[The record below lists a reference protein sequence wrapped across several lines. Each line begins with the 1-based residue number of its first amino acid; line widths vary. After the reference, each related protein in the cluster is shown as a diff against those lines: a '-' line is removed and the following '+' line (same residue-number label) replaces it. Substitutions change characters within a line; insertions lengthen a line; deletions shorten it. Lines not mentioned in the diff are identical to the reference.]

1 MGLPKRKNNINV
13 YPGQTLFNRRKELLE
28 EITDQDS
35 RLPEPILHS
44 DLDKGFLEFARENF
58 RFKLGSNELNMVDKI
73 LTIQRWG
80 EISASNDFLD
90 LDEKLEL
97 PFIAVVKRPDT
108 QFGTNP
114 SLQYTIP
121 NRYPIYYRT
130 VMNFDGN
137 RVGADIY
144 KIPQPIPVDLFFD
157 VYIITNRLREVNEFN
172 RLIMRNFSSRQNY
185 TVIKGHYVP
194 IVLDNHTDESPISST
209 DQRRF
214 YKQVYTFNMQG
225 FLIDDE
231 EFEVTP
237 AINRHLLVTELMG
250 TPLKTK
256 ITDRE
261 KVVVRNLDMITERF
275 ISDGKKTTYTTKDK
289 LNILFYVSLNGQVLL
304 QDVDFYH
311 NFNTSNVI
319 LNFTPSEGDEIT
331 VKYSNNINLTDV
343 DGNLRALVY
352 EEIRLVPNQDKI
364 YLNYATDSVIL
375 LDVNGQL
382 QNQGTYFDHI
392 PNTNEID
399 ILQPIN
405 GELSIQVKYIP
416 LTNTTPGSL
425 TNMNLNIVNFTT
437 TTNNNEFTLTGDY
450 VVVAN
455 VSINN
460 QTVSNFTFNNNTII
474 LDSAPLI
481 GSDVRIIYYVDN
493 DIQNNITPYDFY
505 TETFIYDQ
513 NITEYN
519 LSKPIR
525 DFIYVSVNGLIVN
538 NDEVIS
544 FNSTNNSVSFN
555 FAIVDGD
562 EISIKYLI
570 DN

>member
-13 YPGQTLFNRRKELLE
+13 YPGETLLKRREELLKQ
-28 EITDQDS
+28 ITDQDS
-35 RLPEPILHS
+35 RLPEPILHA
-44 DLDKGFLEFARENF
+44 DLDKGFLEFVKENF
-58 RFKLGSNELNMVDKI
+58 RFELGGNQLNMVNKI

-80 EISASNDFLD
+80 EISSSNDFLD

-97 PFIAVVKRPDT
+97 PFIAVVKRPDV

-114 SLQYTIP
+114 SLLYTIP
-121 NRYPIYYRT
+121 NRYPIFYQT

-144 KIPQPIPVDLFFD
+144 KLPQPIPIDLYFD
-157 VYIITNRLREVNEFN
+157 VYIVTNRLREVNEFN
-172 RLIMRNFSSRQNY
+172 RLIMRNFSSRQGY
-185 TVIKGHYVP
+185 TTIKGHYVP
-194 IVLDNHTDESPISST
+194 IVLDNYNDDSPISST
-209 DQRRF
+209 EQRRF

-261 KVVVRNLDMITERF
+261 KVVVRNLNMITERF

-289 LNILFYVSLNGQVLL
+289 LNILFYVSLNGQVLA
-304 QDVDFYH
+304 QDVDFFH
-311 NFNTSNVI
+311 NFNTSNIV
-319 LNFTPSEGDEIT
+319 LNFTPSVDDELI
-331 VKYSNNINLTDV
+331 VKYSNNINLTDI
-343 DGNLRALVY
+343 DGNLRSLVY
-352 EEIRLVPNQDKI
+352 EQITLQPNENKI
-364 YLNYATDSVIL
+364 FLNYATDSIIL
-375 LDVNGQL
+375 FDVNGQL
-382 QNQGTYFDHI
+382 QNQGNYFNHT

-399 ILQPIN
+399 ILQTFN
-405 GELSIQVKYIP
+405 GVLDIQVKYIP

-437 TTNNNEFTLTGDY
+437 TTTDNEYTLTGDY
-450 VVVAN
+450 IVVAN
-455 VSINN
+455 VTINN
-460 QTVSNFTFNNNTII
+460 QPVTNFTFNNNTII
-474 LDSAPLI
+474 LESTPI
-481 GSDVRIIYYVDN
+481 VGSDVRIIYYEDN
-493 DIQNNITPYDFY
+493 NIINNITPYDFY

-513 NITEYN
+513 NTTEYT

-525 DFIYVSVNGLIVN
+525 DFIYISVNGLIVN
-538 NDEVIS
+538 NDEVVSFNNTNNSIS
-544 FNSTNNSVSFN
+544 FNFT
-555 FAIVDGD
+555 IVDGD